1 MSNINADQQP
11 VIGMSTT
18 TTVKSQP
25 TPCPKCRSDM
35 VDVAITPHPLI
46 PQMRR
51 HTFVCYT
58 CNQTRTYM
66 LPTE

>member
-1 MSNINADQQP
+1 MSDTDADQHP
-11 VIGMSTT
+11 VTGTSATAAD
-18 TTVKSQP
+18 KDRP

-66 LPTE
+66 LPAE

>member
-1 MSNINADQQP
+1 MPIGILLGRMNA
-11 VIGMSTT
+11 STT
-18 TTVKSQP
+18 NDKEQP

-46 PQMRR
+46 PQMKR

-66 LPTE
+66 LPAE